1 MKVRYR
7 KQFGFPLSNPV
18 LPVFPLAFRTM
29 PIPTAIIADT
39 HRSAFG
45 ASIYVPSEVCRA
57 ASFQRRQGSE
67 LPTVYL
73 WVLFH
78 LCPVLSKH
86 IGHFKISFHF
96 LDR

>member
-1 MKVRYR
+1 MKIRYR
-7 KQFGFPLSNPV
+7 KKFGFPLGD
-18 LPVFPLAFRTM
+18 PVFPIFPLTLRAVSVPATVVV
-29 PIPTAIIADT
+29 DT

-57 ASFQRRQGSE
+57 ASFQCRQGSE
-67 LPTVYL
+67 LPTVDL

-86 IGHFKISFHF
+86 IGHFKTGVHF
-96 LDR
+96 LER